1 MLSNASRPQG
11 QDLRLEFARFDK
23 NHNGTLDPREF
34 RHAVRRHCPLSEKE
48 VKVLFR
54 VFDPNGD
61 GGVDIEEFVASVER
75 GTPVWDPL

>member
-1 MLSNASRPQG
+1 M
-11 QDLRLEFARFDK
+11 
-23 NHNGTLDPREF
+23 
-34 RHAVRRHCPLSEKE
+34 RRHCPLSEKE